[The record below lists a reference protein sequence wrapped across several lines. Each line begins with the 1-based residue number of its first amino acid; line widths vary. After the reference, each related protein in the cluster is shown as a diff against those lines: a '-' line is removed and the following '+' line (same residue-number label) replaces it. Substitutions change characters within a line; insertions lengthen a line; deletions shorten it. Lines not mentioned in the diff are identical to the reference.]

1 MACLGAGLS
10 LVSQEAKMS
19 PNSAIPRLLSG
30 VSAPF
35 EVLDPS
41 GKAIFRV
48 TANTADKERTDSAPI
63 LIAKMPNSGNYWL
76 RLRSAAGAE
85 ALDLGMTPA
94 GEGFMLAYD
103 PTRGK
108 ARSLFG
114 WRGVNVFDAAG
125 TEAATLVTGDG
136 GGGQVILSN
145 DGKLMMEAG
154 STAEGRGVVRVG
166 PFFTCTGTRLPNGMG
181 APDCIMGR
189 LSGSIK

>member
-1 MACLGAGLS
+1 MTS
-10 LVSQEAKMS
+10 
-19 PNSAIPRLLSG
+19 R

-103 PTRGK
+103 PTKGK

-125 TEAATLVTGDG
+125 TEAATLVTGW
-136 GGGQVILSN
+136 
-145 DGKLMMEAG
+145 
-154 STAEGRGVVRVG
+154 
-166 PFFTCTGTRLPNGMG
+166 
-181 APDCIMGR
+181 
-189 LSGSIK
+189 